1 MASTLSRRI
10 VLGAAGATLLSG
22 LAAAKTRRGRGLMH
36 AAGLLRGADRQP
48 APADIALE
56 SGILRSGRRFVR
68 TRGSGP
74 VVLCLH
80 GRAENERFAF
90 DTLRVHEFAR
100 ELQLE
105 LQLISV
111 DGGSHSYWHARNS
124 GGSPV
129 AEVVNELLPRE
140 VPAFVIGWSMGG
152 YGALLAA
159 LEHPGVFSGV
169 ITSSAAVWNTHAE
182 SARDAFDNAADF
194 AAHDVWSRLDQ
205 LANLPV
211 RIDCGEDDPFVT
223 ANRRL
228 VAALPHAEGGISAG
242 FHDSRF
248 WRSVLREQLRFIA
261 GARPC
266 R

>member
-1 MASTLSRRI
+1 M
-10 VLGAAGATLLSG
+10 
-22 LAAAKTRRGRGLMH
+22 
-36 AAGLLRGADRQP
+36 
-48 APADIALE
+48 
-56 SGILRSGRRFVR
+56 
-68 TRGSGP
+68 
-74 VVLCLH
+74 LCLH

-124 GGSPV
+124 GGSLV

-169 ITSSAAVWNTHAE
+169 ITSSAAVWN
-182 SARDAFDNAADF
+182 S
-194 AAHDVWSRLDQ
+194 HDVWSRLDQ

-211 RIDCGEDDPFVT
+211 RIDCSEDSPFVT
-223 ANRRL
+223 REPASLPAFTTAGSGARFYPNSSVSSPVRGHADELRL
-228 VAALPHAEGGISAG
+228 RPLAGDAAEEVAAEAVHVARGRGVGIFLVCALT
-242 FHDSRF
+242 D
-248 WRSVLREQLRFIA
+248 
-261 GARPC
+261 
-266 R
+266 